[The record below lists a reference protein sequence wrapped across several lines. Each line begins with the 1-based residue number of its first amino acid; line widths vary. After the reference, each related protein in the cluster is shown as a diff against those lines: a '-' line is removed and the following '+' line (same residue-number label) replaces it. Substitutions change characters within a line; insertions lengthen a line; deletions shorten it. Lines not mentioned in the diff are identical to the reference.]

1 MASSPSAGT
10 LSNKRST
17 WSVSH
22 PRLLENGALGGATT
36 AGPAPARQA
45 SGASHGDGE
54 APRQGPAAPRKPAA
68 TLGTPCTAAS
78 DGPRSTAPH
87 GSRGPQKSQDASR
100 IILGPKRPSAQ
111 RPPTRGP
118 LRARPEMPWGDPG
131 TVLPAGV
138 GAPVAAPVAPVPPG
152 EASLSLGRQ
161 GPRGPGSRFPVP
173 GWHLHTVAV
182 NVRAPCATFLR
193 SRIYKNSFYFINLW
207 SYPNVFIYL

>member
-1 MASSPSAGT
+1 MSQLRRHRRALGGPVASSPSAGT

-111 RPPTRGP
+111 RPPTLGP

-138 GAPVAAPVAPVPPG
+138 GAPPWPPSPRERPRCRSAARAR
-152 EASLSLGRQ
+152 AGRV
-161 GPRGPGSRFPVP
+161 PGSRFPVGIFTQWP
-173 GWHLHTVAV
+173 
-182 NVRAPCATFLR
+182 
-193 SRIYKNSFYFINLW
+193 
-207 SYPNVFIYL
+207 

>member
-1 MASSPSAGT
+1 MSQLRRHRRALGGPVASSPSAGT

-22 PRLLENGALGGATT
+22 PRLLENGALGGATA

-78 DGPRSTAPH
+78 DGPRSTAPR

-138 GAPVAAPVAPVPPG
+138 GAPVAAPVAPVAPSPR
-152 EASLSLGRQ
+152 ERPRCRSAARARAGRV
-161 GPRGPGSRFPVP
+161 PGSRFPVGIFTQWP
-173 GWHLHTVAV
+173 
-182 NVRAPCATFLR
+182 
-193 SRIYKNSFYFINLW
+193 
-207 SYPNVFIYL
+207 